1 MLRKTL
7 ITLSIASA
15 VSLTA
20 LAASASPT
28 HGTHGDGADEFGP
41 MAWKAAAMRSF
52 MEMDTNDDGEVTR
65 YEAEMAYNAR
75 YRTMSNING
84 QPGMTLTEFLEGPDV
99 MREEKMRA
107 FRSEVLAALGARFN
121 VLDRSNDGRVS
132 LYEFETAPLPPAARR
147 ELSSKAAYEMAEDR
161 EEAFERL
168 DHNNDGTIER
178 DEYVHLHDH
187 NPDGSHMTTDIDPK
201 LQARLDRHRTK
212 QFDAAD
218 TNQDG
223 NLSRV
228 EYQKAEWARFDR
240 MDRNE
245 DDAISY
251 EEMKRSL

>member
-20 LAASASPT
+20 LAASAAPS
-28 HGTHGDGADEFGP
+28 HGTHGDGADQFGP

-52 MEMDTNDDGEVTR
+52 MEMDANDDGDVTR
-65 YEAEMAYNAR
+65 YEAEMAYNNR
-75 YRTMSNING
+75 YRTMSGMNG
-84 QPGMTLTEFLEGPDV
+84 QPGMTLTEFLEGPDH

-107 FRSEVLAALGARFN
+107 FRSEVLAALGKRFD
-121 VLDRSNDGRVS
+121 VLDRSNDGEVS

-147 ELSSKAAYEMAEDR
+147 ELSANDARDMANDR
-161 EEAFERL
+161 DDAFARL
-168 DHNNDGTIER
+168 DHDRDGTIER
-178 DEYVHLHDH
+178 AEYVHLHDH
-187 NPDGSHMTTDIDPK
+187 NADGSHMNTDIDPK

-212 QFDAAD
+212 QFDSAD

-228 EYQKAEWARFDR
+228 EYQKAEWDRFDR
-240 MDRNE
+240 MDRNK

-251 EEMKRSL
+251 AEMKRAL

>member
-28 HGTHGDGADEFGP
+28 HGHHGDGADEFGP

-52 MEMDTNDDGEVTR
+52 MEMDQNDDGKVTR

-75 YRTMSNING
+75 YRTMSGING
-84 QPGMTLTEFLEGPDV
+84 QPGMTLTEFLDGPDH
-99 MREEKMRA
+99 MREGKMRA
-107 FRSEVLAALGARFN
+107 FRDGVLKALDARFN
-121 VLDRSNDGRVS
+121 DLDRSNDGKVS
-132 LYEFETAPLPPAARR
+132 LYEYETASLPPAVRR
-147 ELSSKAAYEMAEDR
+147 ELSADGMREIADDR
-161 EEAFERL
+161 DDSFRRL
-168 DHNNDGTIER
+168 DHDGDGYIER

-187 NPDGSHMTTDIDPK
+187 GPDGSHIGSDISPK
-201 LQARLDRHRTK
+201 LKERMDRHRTK

-218 TNQDG
+218 TNHDG

-228 EYQKAEWARFDR
+228 EYHKAEWARFDR
-240 MDRNE
+240 LDRND

-251 EEMKRSL
+251 AEMKRAL

>member
-20 LAASASPT
+20 LAASAGPI
-28 HGTHGDGADEFGP
+28 HGHHGDGADEFGP

-75 YRTMSNING
+75 YRTMAGMNG
-84 QPGMTLTEFLEGPDV
+84 QPGMTLTEFLEGPDH
-99 MREEKMRA
+99 MREERMRA
-107 FRSEVLAALGARFN
+107 FRSEVLAALGQRFT
-121 VLDRSNDGRVS
+121 VLDRSNDGKVS

-147 ELSSKAAYEMAEDR
+147 ELNAKDARDMAEDR
-161 EEAFERL
+161 EEEFERL
-168 DHNNDGTIER
+168 DHDGDGYIER

-187 NPDGSHMTTDIDPK
+187 NPDGSHMSTDLDPK
-201 LQARLDRHRTK
+201 LQARLDRYRTK

-240 MDRNE
+240 IDRNT
-245 DDAISY
+245 DDVISY